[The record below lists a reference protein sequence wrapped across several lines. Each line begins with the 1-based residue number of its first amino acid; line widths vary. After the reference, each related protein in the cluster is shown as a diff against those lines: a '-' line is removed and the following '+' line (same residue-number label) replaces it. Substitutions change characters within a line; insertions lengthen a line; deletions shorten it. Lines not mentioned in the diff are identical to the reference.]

1 MQECE
6 RNRCRW
12 HRWHRYR
19 HRHRPS
25 VLARTSACPVA
36 TSPFAHGL
44 ASSLVSSK
52 TKNDEPRNPRCD
64 ASSDTEFFGRY
75 GPRPVDDKTE
85 EESSQPGKELIV
97 NHREREGFPPHAII
111 CTRWAYHAKNSL
123 WYTLLKYS
131 CPSMVHP
138 IFENFDCKMVVV
150 PSRLWLPLFSPC
162 LSRTAGWGASLQ
174 HCVQGPC
181 ASTAPESRGWKSGS
195 HSQDCTATILLWKFS
210 KMWRC
215 LGCKI

>member
-1 MQECE
+1 
-6 RNRCRW
+6 
-12 HRWHRYR
+12 
-19 HRHRPS
+19 
-25 VLARTSACPVA
+25 
-36 TSPFAHGL
+36 
-44 ASSLVSSK
+44 
-52 TKNDEPRNPRCD
+52 
-64 ASSDTEFFGRY
+64 
-75 GPRPVDDKTE
+75 
-85 EESSQPGKELIV
+85 
-97 NHREREGFPPHAII
+97 
-111 CTRWAYHAKNSL
+111 
-123 WYTLLKYS
+123 
-131 CPSMVHP
+131 MVHP

-215 LGCKI
+215 LGYKIWENTGGRSTTRSIAPRTENTREVGDKQEAQDGQKKLILRVMHNKKPTTACVWRTVHSATVSSF